1 MVYRYLSFIFAS
13 QLIIGTAYADL
24 PGLKVR
30 CEDVQLYDG
39 QNLLQ
44 AVYSHRAAIR
54 GACGRVEER
63 PTSEPRDE
71 RMVDGRQLGNV
82 VSALNLTQLNLAQCE
97 IHLKRRVGVVLVKE
111 LGNIAKVCGQMSDSL
126 QNAFAACDE
135 ESAFATNDHEG
146 RELKQILQFERDHL
160 KKHSVRNQMRVLGT
174 SHDSEYVPNLLRRFM
189 FQQTEVERI
198 GSVLDAV
205 IKDIKGVPECR
216 PTRLELKKY
225 RINYQRGLAASIPK
239 FREHLVDFEQKV
251 EVLRKNLMSVD
262 PRHDFGEPAKQ
273 TPSDPQMSSGNK

>member
-174 SHDSEYVPNLLRRFM
+174 SHDSEYIPNLLRRFM